1 MIRRDNRIRRL
12 KSGIIIDVSRYFRIK
27 NKERNIESHIY
38 PVAICEVY
46 REKKSSILLR
56 QNNKSPYRAV

>member
-12 KSGIIIDVSRYFRIK
+12 KSGIIIDVPRYFRIK

-38 PVAICEVY
+38 PVAI
-46 REKKSSILLR
+46 
-56 QNNKSPYRAV
+56 